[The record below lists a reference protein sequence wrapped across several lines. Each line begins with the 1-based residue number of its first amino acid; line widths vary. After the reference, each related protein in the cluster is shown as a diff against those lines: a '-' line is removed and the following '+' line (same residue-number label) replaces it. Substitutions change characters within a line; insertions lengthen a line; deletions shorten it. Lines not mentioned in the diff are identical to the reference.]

1 MPRAPRRTTRT
12 KATASKPG
20 APHAKPSSEGFFH
33 ARTIITLLNIR
44 ARIPYLFDFRAVF
57 LYPVFN
63 MLGLLAHLAFSQP
76 NIPPIE
82 HQYCSIQT
90 SYKSA
95 LEALHQAKVRGDCG
109 EYELAMLE
117 NLVADLEAALRRLE
131 PQRGTALSPPHAS
144 DSGGLAWQ

>member
-1 MPRAPRRTTRT
+1 
-12 KATASKPG
+12 
-20 APHAKPSSEGFFH
+20 
-33 ARTIITLLNIR
+33 
-44 ARIPYLFDFRAVF
+44 
-57 LYPVFN
+57 

-117 NLVADLEAALRRLE
+117 NLVADLEAALRNLE
-131 PQRGTALSPPHAS
+131 PQRGTREQLPHAS
-144 DSGGLAWQ
+144 DGWGLSWQ